1 MQPICQHSQLHAVA
15 QQLVRIS
22 SVAAEIY
29 QDQMDLVGH
38 FTAQNLFRI
47 DPLQHRVELLNGLF
61 SLEFYPP
68 KSHTNLIETHFEF
81 AGKQQEAFEDFFLHD
96 LHFLT
101 GDLKPQHSLFL
112 RNQAQQLR
120 QLILQQVYLW
130 VDGAA
135 RVQQLLLHLDGVQAQ
150 ILDQALIQSDY
161 AQHAVF
167 TGAVQHG
174 AVIPDETLTALS
186 ALCALEFIEG
196 DTFLP
201 VQALMHS
208 YDEFCFSLS
217 RFVPAGIYRILELR
231 FPERVS
237 LHEIEDSHDDLQLL
251 YRHAIEQSHLLGFVR
266 IMNRAVWAE
275 DNILAK
281 RHFLEKNTRIW
292 QTKVARLPLFDYP
305 RAVNWLFRQSKLVLD
320 WLSDN
325 IHHSSVRVAVVAL
338 SFVDCSQIHPRIIL
352 ATLQYFQYASARLFI
367 QSCDHFAL
375 QHQWFEHQHNSR
387 VVQKG
392 QRQSLEDPR
401 ISISPSILYLDEWM
415 NLLAI
420 VAAQDELQ
428 VKQVYAR
435 LSRVMQAYMLHLHK
449 VTAELPAEL
458 MQFIHPES
466 QQSRDFMHCLRR
478 HQLTLEQFRQL
489 FYLKAGP
496 VRESVFDAYVRDY
509 LVDYFNEKNYTPKN
523 VSWSSIFQRAVRW
536 HHEVH
541 KAEILAKLKK
551 QLNVRHWPPVSLQGR
566 TQYLGWCFEEL
577 NSLDRIIQESRSFH
591 HCLAVSYSQ
600 KIIEGEYVAFHMS
613 SPCYRQ
619 SLTLGCHLLDGQL
632 RFDQLEYPNNHKAEQ
647 LLVNIAEQ
655 FIQWLNSRLKPDPS
669 AGTL

>member
-81 AGKQQEAFEDFFLHD
+81 VGKQQEAFEDFFLHD

-135 RVQQLLLHLDGVQAQ
+135 RVKQLLLHLDAMQAQ
-150 ILDQALIQSDY
+150 ILDQALMQVDDQY
-161 AQHAVF
+161 QPVLTKF
-167 TGAVQHG
+167 VQQG
-174 AVIPDETLTALS
+174 QPIPEDVLTALS
-186 ALCALEFIEG
+186 TLCALEFVEG
-196 DTFLP
+196 ETFLP
-201 VQALMHS
+201 VQALMLS
-208 YDEFCFSLS
+208 YDDFCFSAAEFL
-217 RFVPAGIYRILELR
+217 PKAMYRILSIS
-231 FPERVS
+231 FPERFN
-237 LHEIEDSHDDLQLL
+237 LQDLIDHQDDIRLL
-251 YRHAIEQSHLLGFVR
+251 YRHSVEQSHLLGFVR

-551 QLNVRHWPPVSLQGR
+551 QLNVSHWPPVSLQGR

-655 FIQWLNSRLKPDPS
+655 FIQWLNSRLKQDPS

>member
-551 QLNVRHWPPVSLQGR
+551 QLNVSHWPPVSLQGR

-655 FIQWLNSRLKPDPS
+655 FIQWLNSRLKQDPS

>member
-130 VDGAA
+130 ADGAA

-458 MQFIHPES
+458 IQFIHPES
-466 QQSRDFMHCLRR
+466 QQSRDFMYCLRR

-536 HHEVH
+536 HQEVH

-551 QLNVRHWPPVSLQGR
+551 QLNVSHWPPVSLQGR

-655 FIQWLNSRLKPDPS
+655 FIQWLNSRLKQDPS

>member
-251 YRHAIEQSHLLGFVR
+251 YRHAVEQSHLLGFVR

-281 RHFLEKNTRIW
+281 QHFLEKNTRIW

-420 VAAQDELQ
+420 VSAQDELQ

-655 FIQWLNSRLKPDPS
+655 FIQWLNSRLKQDPS

>member
-135 RVQQLLLHLDGVQAQ
+135 RVQQLLLYLDGVQAQ

-551 QLNVRHWPPVSLQGR
+551 QLNVSHWPPVSLQGR

-655 FIQWLNSRLKPDPS
+655 FIQWLNSRLKQDPS

>member
-38 FTAQNLFRI
+38 FNPQTMFRI
-47 DPLQHRVELLNGLF
+47 DPILHRVELLNGLF

-466 QQSRDFMHCLRR
+466 QQSRDFMRCLRR

-551 QLNVRHWPPVSLQGR
+551 QLNVSHWPPVSLQGR

-655 FIQWLNSRLKPDPS
+655 FIQWLNSRLKPEPS

>member
-458 MQFIHPES
+458 IQFIHPES
-466 QQSRDFMHCLRR
+466 QQSRDFMYCLRR

-536 HHEVH
+536 HQEVH

-551 QLNVRHWPPVSLQGR
+551 QLNVSHWPPVSLQGR

-655 FIQWLNSRLKPDPS
+655 FIQWLNSRLKQDPS

>member
-1 MQPICQHSQLHAVA
+1 MQPTRQHSQLHAVA

-29 QDQMDLVGH
+29 QDQMELVGH
-38 FTAQNLFRI
+38 LTAQNMFRI

-68 KSHTNLIETHFEF
+68 KSNSSLIQTQFEF
-81 AGKQQEAFEDFFLHD
+81 AGQYQEAFEDFFLHD
-96 LHFLT
+96 LQFHT

-120 QLILQQVYLW
+120 HLIMQQAYMW

-150 ILDQALIQSDY
+150 ILDQALIQYDY

-174 AVIPDETLTALS
+174 AVIPEETLTALS

-208 YDEFCFSLS
+208 YDDFCFSAAQFL
-217 RFVPAGIYRILELR
+217 PKAMYRILSISFPDR
-231 FPERVS
+231 FN
-237 LHEIEDSHDDLQLL
+237 LQDLIDHQDDIRLL
-251 YRHAIEQSHLLGFVR
+251 YRHAVEQSHLLGFVR

-305 RAVNWLFRQSKLVLD
+305 RAVNWLFRQSKQVLD

-338 SFVDCSQIHPRIIL
+338 SFVDCIQIHPRIIL

-551 QLNVRHWPPVSLQGR
+551 QLNVSHWPPVSLQGR

-613 SPCYRQ
+613 SPCYHQ

-655 FIQWLNSRLKPDPS
+655 FIQWLNSRLKPEPS
-669 AGTL
+669 AGIL

>member
-1 MQPICQHSQLHAVA
+1 MQPTRQHSQLHAVA

-38 FTAQNLFRI
+38 FTSQNLFRI
-47 DPLQHRVELLNGLF
+47 DPILHRVELLNGLF
-61 SLEFYPP
+61 HLQFHTPDRHDQPFSAQFSWQGQHAEALE
-68 KSHTNLIETHFEF
+68 E
-81 AGKQQEAFEDFFLHD
+81 FFLHELMFHTQD
-96 LHFLT
+96 R
-101 GDLKPQHSLFL
+101 KPQHSLYL
-112 RNQAQQLR
+112 RDQVQRLR
-120 QLILQQVYLW
+120 QLLLDQAYAW
-130 VDGAA
+130 VNGPL
-135 RVQQLLLHLDGVQAQ
+135 RVQHWLRHLSALEAE
-150 ILDQALIQSDY
+150 ILDQLLHKAGLQED
-161 AQHAVF
+161 AVF
-167 TGAVQHG
+167 GQCLQQQRPVPEPTLQKLLNICSLEVIDGAN
-174 AVIPDETLTALS
+174 
-186 ALCALEFIEG
+186 
-196 DTFLP
+196 FLP
-201 VQALMHS
+201 IQPLLQS

-217 RFVPAGIYRILELR
+217 HFVPAGIYRILELR

-420 VAAQDELQ
+420 VSAQDELQ

-551 QLNVRHWPPVSLQGR
+551 QLNVSHWPPVSLQGR

-655 FIQWLNSRLKPDPS
+655 FIQWLNSRLKQDPS